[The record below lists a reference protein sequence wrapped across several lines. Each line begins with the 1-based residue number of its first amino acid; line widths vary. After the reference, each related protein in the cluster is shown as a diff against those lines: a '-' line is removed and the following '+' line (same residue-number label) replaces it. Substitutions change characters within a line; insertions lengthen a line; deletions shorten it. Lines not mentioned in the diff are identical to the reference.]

1 MQLCEWFPS
10 TYFSTPKISIVLF
23 FGFYCYFVFSFK
35 SEIRKSETQSRFN
48 NEFSL
53 LNLIDCALFRSKIF
67 CAVKV
72 LADTLDARTPAGTF
86 TEFLGPTWG
95 RIDRRLKGGVYCYK
109 SCKLNKIFKDA
120 FGENIKRV

>member
-1 MQLCEWFPS
+1 MV
-10 TYFSTPKISIVLF
+10 SIHVLF
-23 FGFYCYFVFSFK
+23 CHLNCRVVFWILLLLYFPFK
-35 SEIRKSETQSRFN
+35 CEFRKSETHSQFN